1 LFVAVQIYR
10 IDIKSRIKIIMSYRG
25 NKRLSTKRKFV
36 ADGVFYAELN
46 ELLIA
51 ELAEDGYAGVEVRTT
66 PHRTE
71 LIIRATRTQN
81 VLGENNRRI
90 RELTSAVQ
98 KRFGFADNAVE
109 LYAERVQ
116 NRGLCAQAQAESLK
130 FKLLGGLAVRRACY
144 GVVRFVMEAGSKG
157 CEVIVTGKLRGQR
170 AKAMKFGDGY
180 MIKTGHAGQVYTDT
194 AVRHVLMRQGVV
206 GIKVSIFL
214 PQDLTGVN
222 GPKIPLDDVVT
233 ILEPKEELSPAAMLA
248 HQQAYQAQAAA
259 TAAAAM
265 ALASPPPVPIP
276 QESMEM
282 GMDPAMAAG
291 F

>member
-1 LFVAVQIYR
+1 
-10 IDIKSRIKIIMSYRG
+10 MSAARRS
-25 NKRLSTKRKFV
+25 RLSTKRKFV

-46 ELLIA
+46 ELLTR

-71 LIIRATRTQN
+71 VIIRATRTQS
-81 VLGENNRRI
+81 VLGEKGQRI
-90 RELTSAVQ
+90 RELTSVVQ
-98 KRFGFADNAVE
+98 KRFDFADGAVE

-144 GVVRFVMEAGSKG
+144 GVVRFVMEASAKG
-157 CEVIVTGKLRGQR
+157 CQVIVTGKLRGQR

-194 AVRHVLMRQGVV
+194 AVRHVMMRQGVV

-214 PQDLTGVN
+214 PHDPKGIM
-222 GPKIPLDDVVT
+222 GPKIPLDDVVV
-233 ILEPKEELSPAAMLA
+233 ILEPKEEISPAAMLA
-248 HQQAYQAQAAA
+248 RQQAV
-259 TAAAAM
+259 
-265 ALASPPPVPIP
+265 ALAASQASLMAPPA
-276 QESMEM
+276 QEETLEEVEADV
-282 GMDPAMAAG
+282 DPNVEAG

>member
-1 LFVAVQIYR
+1 MAFR
-10 IDIKSRIKIIMSYRG
+10 GG
-25 NKRLSTKRKFV
+25 NKRMSCKKKFI
-36 ADGVFYAELN
+36 ADGCFYAELN

-51 ELAEDGYAGVEVRTT
+51 ELAEEGYAGVEVRTT

-90 RELTSAVQ
+90 RELTSVVQ
-98 KRFGFADNAVE
+98 KRFDFADGAVE

-144 GVVRFVMEAGSKG
+144 GVVRFVMEAKAKG
-157 CEVIVTGKLRGQR
+157 CEVVVSGKLRGQR

-194 AVRHVLMRQGVV
+194 AVRHVLMRQGVI

-214 PQDLTGVN
+214 PQDLKGIM

-233 ILEPKEELSPAAMLA
+233 ILEPKEELSPLAMMAA
-248 HQQAYQAQAAA
+248 QKQAAA
-259 TAAAAM
+259 AAAA
-265 ALASPPPVPIP
+265 AASYSPPN
-276 QESMEM
+276 MEEPAYPEGNM
-282 GMDPAMAAG
+282 GEMDQPSEGLDPAMNQG
-291 F
+291 Y